1 MKYKPI
7 EPSAELL
14 RELCCNIGE
23 DMKYVLAEICR
34 HNSYYPKNKI
44 TIDYTNG
51 STEVEINDE
60 NENGEV
66 TFVESIEADDLQ
78 KYDACKYIKG
88 FILGYSNGLNAA
100 GVRTITPK
108 DL

>member
-1 MKYKPI
+1 MKEKPI

-44 TIDYTNG
+44 TINYTKE
-51 STEVEINDE
+51 SKEVEINDE
-60 NENGEV
+60 NKNGEV
-66 TFVESIEADDLQ
+66 TFVETIEADDLQ
-78 KYDACKYIKG
+78 KYDCCKYIIG
-88 FILGYSNGLNAA
+88 LIRGYSNGLNAA
-100 GVRTITPK
+100 GVRTATPK